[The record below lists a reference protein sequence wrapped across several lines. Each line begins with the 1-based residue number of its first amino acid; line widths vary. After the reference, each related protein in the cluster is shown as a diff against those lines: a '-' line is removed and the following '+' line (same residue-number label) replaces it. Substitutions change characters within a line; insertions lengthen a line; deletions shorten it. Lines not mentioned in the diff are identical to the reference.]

1 MTTARPPM
9 GGGLSSRD
17 APPLDLP
24 FRFFLTALAVFAV
37 LVVLAPWEATL
48 AQGSFADPRLV
59 AFVHLNTLGVIGAVI
74 LGASFQLLPVVL
86 QTPLASVRFGRLA
99 WCFYV
104 PGIIAFLL
112 GFSQGWTPVLGL
124 GGTLLALAIGLYGG
138 IVVRTLASSTQRDV
152 VFWHVAVAVA
162 GLLMGAALGVLLA
175 LSGPGGLLGGLTFRV
190 LAAHVA
196 LMLGGWVTPMLM
208 GVAYRL
214 VGMFTLS
221 EDQIHV
227 PTAWAGLA
235 LAIGGAWTFAATL
248 LFGLG
253 HVPAIGAATAVLLGL
268 CLFAGQLARLYR
280 RRRRRTFDIHIPF
293 MIVATG
299 SAVLALV
306 LILDGLVSGRPA
318 SASIWRAAVWLLIAG
333 WAETAIQGF
342 LYKIGA
348 FLTWLHR
355 YAPLAG
361 RRRVPKLEDLYGR
374 RTALVGWAAWT
385 VGVATETAAILGG
398 APLVAYVAGGALSLG
413 LGALLVNAARMS
425 AHWRA
430 AQSAPPSMRRP
441 VNGFAPAG
449 TVPVVTTGRVERP
462 SSATHS

>member
-1 MTTARPPM
+1 MTTARPPI

-24 FRFFLTALAVFAV
+24 FRFFLTALAVLAV
-37 LVVLAPWEATL
+37 LVVLAPWQAAL
-48 AQGSFADPRLV
+48 AQRSFTDPWLI
-59 AFVHLNTLGVIGAVI
+59 AFVHLNTLGVIGATI

-86 QTPLASVRFGRLA
+86 QAPLASVRLGRLA
-99 WCFYV
+99 WFFYV

-124 GGTLLALAIGLYGG
+124 GGTLLIVAIGLYGG
-138 IVVRTLASSTQRDV
+138 VVIRTLASSAQRDI
-152 VFWHVAVAVA
+152 VFWHVAVAIA
-162 GLLMGAALGVLLA
+162 GLLMGAALGLLLA
-175 LSGPGGLLGGLTFRV
+175 VSGPGGLLGGLTFRV
-190 LAAHVA
+190 LAAHVT

-227 PTAWAGLA
+227 PTASAGLA
-235 LAIGGAWTFAATL
+235 LSAGGAWLFAAAL

-253 HVPAIGAATAVLLGL
+253 QVPAIGGATAVLLGL
-268 CLFAGQLARLYR
+268 CLFAGQLGRLYR
-280 RRRRRTFDIHIPF
+280 RRRRRSFDIHMPF
-293 MIVATG
+293 IIVATA
-299 SAVLALV
+299 SAILALV
-306 LILDGLVSGRPA
+306 LIVYGLVSGRPA
-318 SASIWRAAVWLLIAG
+318 SESIWRACVWLLIAG

-374 RTALVGWAAWT
+374 RTALAGWAAWS
-385 VGVATETAAILGG
+385 VGVATETVAILSGV
-398 APLVAYVAGGALSLG
+398 PLLAYLAGGALSLG
-413 LGALLVNAARMS
+413 LGALLVNGVRMS
-425 AHWRA
+425 KHWRA
-430 AQSAPPSMRRP
+430 AQSAPPAR
-441 VNGFAPAG
+441 GPAQGRARAGPG
-449 TVPVVTTGRVERP
+449 TVVTTGRVERP
-462 SSATHS
+462 SAATHP